1 MKRNIVDLNVA
12 TTEHFKHI
20 QICYVIKLS
29 ENVFPIIS
37 KRGNKTKE
45 GETDGDDEENERGK
59 EVESMEEERDRTV
72 ERESIDGK
80 GEEKESYRNV
90 DGLIT
95 EKDKNNG
102 KDQRWR

>member
-1 MKRNIVDLNVA
+1 MNRDIVDLNVA
-12 TTEHFKHI
+12 TTEHSKHI
-20 QICYVIKLS
+20 QNCYVIKLS

-37 KRGNKTKE
+37 KGGNKTKE
-45 GETDGDDEENERGK
+45 GETDGDDEEKERGK
-59 EVESMEEERDRTV
+59 EDESMEEERDRTV

-95 EKDKNNG
+95 EKDETMVK
-102 KDQRWR
+102 K